1 MINSAIL
8 IGEPLL
14 FKNRILIYPP
24 KVRDVVSNPM
34 YGAYSSILT
43 TTAEDIQD
51 MLKKEGREL
60 DNYPTPLEFLLANCY
75 EDKNFE
81 KLSLEAFK
89 FFCHTDVIFS
99 YEQKAILFKDGES
112 VYGAVTEEEYFN
124 FQNKV
129 REAMGEKAVKPPEP
143 FNPNEDPRIRRIKEK
158 ARERDRIKAKQASKG
173 GISLSTCLTAICC
186 MGIGITPL
194 NIGEMSY
201 ASVGEIMKMMQD
213 KEKYDIDIRSLLAGA
228 SSKKVKPKY
237 WIRNTND

>member
-112 VYGAVTEEEYFN
+112 VHGVVTEEEYFN

-129 REAMGEKAVKPPEP
+129 RETMGEKAVKPPEP